1 MQLKELGYDK
11 HFFTNPSVK
20 RYLENHSKD
29 MMNGFWNEIK
39 DKEKIEKLSKDLE
52 REYEGP
58 DHPFFPTGVF
68 PDPTKK
74 NKVWNTLNYSK
85 NFIQLEN
92 PTFQD
97 YYEYEMDPDGFE
109 MFKDLFGDNDTLS
122 YEVSAD
128 RGVILIYWMD
138 ERILDDLMYVVKKLG
153 AEEVTV
159 QKDRSI
165 RLWFD

>member
-1 MQLKELGYDK
+1 
-11 HFFTNPSVK
+11 
-20 RYLENHSKD
+20 
-29 MMNGFWNEIK
+29 
-39 DKEKIEKLSKDLE
+39 
-52 REYEGP
+52 
-58 DHPFFPTGVF
+58 
-68 PDPTKK
+68 
-74 NKVWNTLNYSK
+74 
-85 NFIQLEN
+85 
-92 PTFQD
+92 
-97 YYEYEMDPDGFE
+97 MDPDGFE

>member
-1 MQLKELGYDK
+1 MKHIKDLKLNEEYPHHGYAGSTFADISTQTIMDILVMQLKELGYDK

-74 NKVWNTLNYSK
+74 NKV
-85 NFIQLEN
+85 
-92 PTFQD
+92 
-97 YYEYEMDPDGFE
+97 
-109 MFKDLFGDNDTLS
+109 
-122 YEVSAD
+122 
-128 RGVILIYWMD
+128 
-138 ERILDDLMYVVKKLG
+138 
-153 AEEVTV
+153 
-159 QKDRSI
+159 
-165 RLWFD
+165 